1 MRILHQRRH
10 HSSHVELMG
19 AAAEP
24 SSAIPAM
31 LQKVTEG
38 ALECV
43 TGHLVRLSGH
53 VTLDT
58 LYQAH
63 LERRR
68 GVESGTDVVGR
79 W

>member
-1 MRILHQRRH
+1 
-10 HSSHVELMG
+10 
-19 AAAEP
+19 
-24 SSAIPAM
+24 M

-63 LERRR
+63 LERREAQR
-68 GVESGTDVVGR
+68 VEQT